1 LHRFGYLPHKK
12 LFWTSVLV
20 VLNVLQKPHLDAIL
34 GERLLLVSLNSLS
47 IYIYMC
53 VLSFAVYVKVRVD
66 MV

>member
-1 LHRFGYLPHKK
+1 
-12 LFWTSVLV
+12 VLV